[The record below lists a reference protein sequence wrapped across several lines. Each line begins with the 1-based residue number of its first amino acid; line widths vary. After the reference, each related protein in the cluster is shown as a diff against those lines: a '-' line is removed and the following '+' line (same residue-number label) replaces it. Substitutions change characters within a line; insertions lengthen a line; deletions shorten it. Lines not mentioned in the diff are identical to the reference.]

1 MYSVRQYDVNFSF
14 HCRSIKAIW
23 LLCNKQN
30 LLKQMR
36 LLEQNNSRHCVK
48 IRWSMHSEGLRLE
61 KKMYNS
67 YKRQPLGHRTPTFT
81 CKLLRENRVCLLVAY
96 LFGAPHC
103 MAFAQSYPNC
113 SRWLHN
119 VSFVSFRSMNGMQK
133 RLIHST
139 NHTTEVVTSVLQS
152 FCKNGTLTSLSHTY
166 STNVCTS
173 MAYSM

>member
-119 VSFVSFRSMNGMQK
+119 VSFVFLPFYEWYAETVDPFYKWYNRSG
-133 RLIHST
+133 HFCST
-139 NHTTEVVTSVLQS
+139 IIL
-152 FCKNGTLTSLSHTY
+152 
-166 STNVCTS
+166 
-173 MAYSM
+173 